1 MKTTE
6 SLSNQ
11 DLKNWILGYLSK
23 PNVVFNGL
31 PPCPYAKK
39 AWLDGN
45 VEIKK
50 FVSYDQIRKSL
61 KDIVGSRVKIFYYE
75 YPILPSAEKLKSIV
89 SWLGREC
96 PDYIFYDEHP
106 DTIEMIGD
114 EVVNSGVTAIII
126 QERKDLL
133 EKRAELEKTGYYD
146 KWTPEMKERIFD
158 R

>member
-1 MKTTE
+1 MTQKTIDSWIE
-6 SLSNQ
+6 DLLS
-11 DLKNWILGYLSK
+11 I
-23 PNVVFNGL
+23 PNPAFANL
-31 PPCPYAKK
+31 PPCPYAKA
-39 AWLDGN
+39 AW
-45 VEIKK
+45 VEGKVIVKK
-50 FVSYDQIRKSL
+50 FVSFNQL
-61 KDIVGSRVKIFYYE
+61 KEDIKFIKDRVMIFYFKE
-75 YPILPSAEKLKSIV
+75 NTLPSCKDLSI
-89 SWLGREC
+89 LAKDFNLQFPEL
-96 PDYIFYDEHP
+96 IFYDEHP

>member
-1 MKTTE
+1 MKTTG

-11 DLKNWILGYLSK
+11 ELQNWILNYLSK
-23 PNVVFNGL
+23 PNAIFNGL

-50 FVSYDQIRKSL
+50 FISYDQIRNSL

-75 YPILPSAEKLKSIV
+75 YPIIPSAEKLKSIV
-89 SWLGREC
+89 SWLGKDN

-106 DTIEMIGD
+106 DTIEMIDD
-114 EVVNSGVTAIII
+114 EMLNSGVTAIIV

-133 EKRAELEKTGYYD
+133 EKRAELQKTGYYD